1 VNYKYA
7 TTLSLLSFLAL
18 TALHGADV
26 PLVRGQIQTPK
37 PELLQGLYAGLE
49 EVVTRTQ
56 IHRVDIHGDG
66 AFEFRGVPSGDYLLR
81 VTDLHGDTV
90 YQQFVTIQE
99 HFSEI
104 QVSLPDSGRTPVH
117 PGKVSL
123 TQLMHPPDKKA
134 VQAFHTALRLSESG
148 KYNQAASELE
158 RALQISPEF
167 GQAYTNLAV
176 QHMRLGQ
183 YEQAAAE
190 SRHAMQIGGE
200 DPVNLCNLAY
210 AQFQL
215 HQYSDAE
222 TSSRAALRLDSGYLQ
237 GHLVLGSVLAL
248 NREHW
253 DEAIKH
259 LQIAARQFES
269 AQKTLDA
276 IHAAR

>member
-1 VNYKYA
+1 MNYKYA

-134 VQAFHTALRLSESG
+134 VQAFHTALRRMAGGDRRVRGRAGGGRAGRPYPANGGAHRTRDVDGRLPGLGRRS
-148 KYNQAASELE
+148 LE
-158 RALQISPEF
+158 RSGREP
-167 GQAYTNLAV
+167 
-176 QHMRLGQ
+176 
-183 YEQAAAE
+183 
-190 SRHAMQIGGE
+190 GGGL
-200 DPVNLCNLAY
+200 P
-210 AQFQL
+210 
-215 HQYSDAE
+215 
-222 TSSRAALRLDSGYLQ
+222 
-237 GHLVLGSVLAL
+237 
-248 NREHW
+248 
-253 DEAIKH
+253 
-259 LQIAARQFES
+259 AARVWPARAWIAERPLTSLS
-269 AQKTLDA
+269 AG
-276 IHAAR
+276 IRWSHRPSRRRARLAREPRHDG